1 MRKILVTLLSTVAMM
16 GIASLAFAADGAP
29 VKLDSASLG
38 LAIFGCAIGMAVAA
52 AGCGIGQGLGLK
64 SACEGIARNPDA
76 AGKIQVSLILG
87 LAFVE
92 SLAIYSLVVNLIIL
106 FANPFIQISKRLIPG
121 GSSARR
127 GFRGGTGNA
136 VLSPPVFFIFSNAI
150 PLCSH

>member
-1 MRKILVTLLSTVAMM
+1 MRKILVTLFSTVAMM

-76 AGKIQVSLILG
+76 AGKIQVIERKAGSGHVAYFSGAASAAGVQEAKQWLECLLDESKQPLVKPEQAFTVTRILD
-87 LAFVE
+87 
-92 SLAIYSLVVNLIIL
+92 AIY
-106 FANPFIQISKRLIPG
+106 R
-121 GSSARR
+121 SAAS
-127 GFRGGTGNA
+127 GEMVKF
-136 VLSPPVFFIFSNAI
+136 
-150 PLCSH
+150 

>member
-52 AGCGIGQGLGLK
+52 AGCGLGLK

-106 FANPFIQISKRLIPG
+106 FANPFI
-121 GSSARR
+121 
-127 GFRGGTGNA
+127 
-136 VLSPPVFFIFSNAI
+136 
-150 PLCSH
+150 

>member
-52 AGCGIGQGLGLK
+52 AGCGQGLGLK

-106 FANPFIQISKRLIPG
+106 FANPFI
-121 GSSARR
+121 
-127 GFRGGTGNA
+127 
-136 VLSPPVFFIFSNAI
+136 
-150 PLCSH
+150 

>member
-38 LAIFGCAIGMAVAA
+38 LAIFGMAVAA

-106 FANPFIQISKRLIPG
+106 FANPFI
-121 GSSARR
+121 
-127 GFRGGTGNA
+127 
-136 VLSPPVFFIFSNAI
+136 
-150 PLCSH
+150 

>member
-29 VKLDSASLG
+29 
-38 LAIFGCAIGMAVAA
+38 CAIGMAVAA

-106 FANPFIQISKRLIPG
+106 FANPFI
-121 GSSARR
+121 
-127 GFRGGTGNA
+127 
-136 VLSPPVFFIFSNAI
+136 
-150 PLCSH
+150 

>member
-38 LAIFGCAIGMAVAA
+38 LAIFGCAIGMAV

-106 FANPFIQISKRLIPG
+106 FANPFI
-121 GSSARR
+121 
-127 GFRGGTGNA
+127 
-136 VLSPPVFFIFSNAI
+136 
-150 PLCSH
+150 